1 MNLPEGAGSCGE
13 GVAMGFR
20 LRWGRS
26 PADRSRAPGR
36 SRPFG
41 VATMLC
47 VGALVLASCSALGI
61 DSSDDESDSAGGKE
75 VVFWSSH
82 GEPDIDYFKEMVA
95 DYNSTDPESPVKLQQ
110 VTGEETDVAQLM
122 TAVRGGT
129 GPDVYLLDRFT
140 VAQRAEAGLIQPLSD
155 FMSEDGG
162 VEDFANQ
169 YIDFAW
175 AEAQFDGQPYALPFD
190 TDTRA
195 LYYNKK
201 MLQDAGVDLNEFDP
215 ANGPIT
221 LDRATQISEQINKT
235 DDSGAYTQMGFVP
248 WYDQGWHYTWGF
260 DFGGSFYDA
269 DQCQVTPTDP
279 AIVNALQWEY
289 DYANQFD
296 PKKVQAFLSTNAQ
309 CTGPL
314 TCEAIPPA
322 QHPFI
327 TQKLALNIT
336 GNWFLKT
343 IDKYAPDLDYGVT
356 YIPTPSEGDQPSTW
370 AGGWSVVIPEG
381 AQNAQGA
388 WDFMK
393 WWAGEDGQREY
404 YDKNGSIPTLT
415 NLLSDQSLFS
425 GNLQLF
431 GELTEVAQSR
441 PPLPVGALYWDEL
454 TAANEAVLLNREQPE
469 PALEEVQSR
478 VQPQLDEFCPLE

>member
-1 MNLPEGAGSCGE
+1 MSFRFLVGKSPVDRGGFVGRMNRPTIVALWCVVSILLTSC
-13 GVAMGFR
+13 A
-20 LRWGRS
+20 
-26 PADRSRAPGR
+26 
-36 SRPFG
+36 
-41 VATMLC
+41 
-47 VGALVLASCSALGI
+47 ALGI
-61 DSSDDESDSAGGKE
+61 GDDDETAEEGDGNE

-82 GEPDIDYFKEMVA
+82 GEPDINYFEEMVA
-95 DYNSTDPESPVKLQQ
+95 DYNNTNPETPVRLQR

-140 VAQRAEAGLIQPLSD
+140 VAQRAEAGLIQPLAD
-155 FMSEDGG
+155 FMEEDGG
-162 VEDFANQ
+162 VEQFANQ

-175 AEAQFDGQPYALPFD
+175 EEALFEGEPYALPTD

-195 LYYNKK
+195 LYYNRQ
-201 MLQDAGVDLNEFDP
+201 MLEKAGVDLSEFDP
-215 ANGPIT
+215 ANGPLT
-221 LDRATQISEQINKT
+221 LDRITEIAEQVNKT
-235 DDSGAYTQMGFVP
+235 DESGAYTEMGFVP

-260 DFGGSFYDA
+260 NFGGSFYDPE
-269 DQCQVTPTDP
+269 QCQVTPAD
-279 AIVNALQWEY
+279 AEIVNAFEWLY
-289 DYANQFD
+289 DYANRFD

-327 TQKLALNIT
+327 TQKLAMNIT

-343 IDKYAPDLDYGVT
+343 IGDYAPDLDYGVT
-356 YIPTPSEGDQPSTW
+356 YIPTPPDRVDQPSTW

-381 AQNAQGA
+381 AQNPEGA

-393 WWAGEDGQREY
+393 WWAGEEGQRAY
-404 YDKNGSIPTLT
+404 YEKNGAIPTLT
-415 NLLSDQSLFS
+415 SLLEEEGLFE
-425 GNLQLF
+425 GNLQFF
-431 GELTEVAQSR
+431 GELTDVAQNR

-454 TAANEAVLLNREQPE
+454 TAANEAVLLNREE
-469 PALEEVQSR
+469 PAAALEEVQSR
-478 VQPQLDEFCPLE
+478 VQPQLEEFCPLE

>member
-1 MNLPEGAGSCGE
+1 MSVRFRRGKSPIQTAS
-13 GVAMGFR
+13 GVLKTPHR
-20 LRWGRS
+20 LR
-26 PADRSRAPGR
+26 A
-36 SRPFG
+36 
-41 VATMLC
+41 VALWCIVSVFLT
-47 VGALVLASCSALGI
+47 SCAALGL
-61 DSSDDESDSAGGKE
+61 DGDDEEAAGGGGDGNE

-82 GEPDIDYFKEMVA
+82 GEPDINYFEEMVA
-95 DYNSTDPESPVKLQQ
+95 DYNDTNPDSAVRLQR

-122 TAVRGGT
+122 TAVRGGS

-140 VAQRAEAGLIQPLSD
+140 VAQRAEAGLLQPLGE
-155 FMSEDGG
+155 FMEQDGG
-162 VEDFANQ
+162 TDQFADQ

-175 AEAQFDGQPYALPFD
+175 AEAQFDGEAYALPTD

-201 MLQDAGVDLNEFDP
+201 MLEDAGVDLSEFDP

-221 LDRATQISEQINKT
+221 LDRITEISEQVNKT
-235 DDSGAYTQMGFVP
+235 DDSGAYTEMGFVP

-260 DFGGSFYDA
+260 DFGGSFYDP
-269 DQCQVTPTDP
+269 DQCQVTPTD
-279 AIVNALQWEY
+279 AEVQEAFEFLY
-289 DYANQFD
+289 DYAAQFD

-327 TQKLALNIT
+327 TQKLAMNVT
-336 GNWFLKT
+336 GNWFIKT
-343 IDKYAPDLDYGVT
+343 IGEYAPDLDYDVT
-356 YIPTPSEGDQPSTW
+356 YIPTPPDRADQPSTW

-381 AQNAQGA
+381 AQNPEGA
-388 WDFMK
+388 WDFMQ
-393 WWAGEDGQREY
+393 WWAGEEGQRAY
-404 YDKNGSIPTLT
+404 YEKNGAIPTLT
-415 NLLSDQSLFS
+415 SMLEEEGLFE
-425 GNLQLF
+425 GKLQLF
-431 GELTEVAQSR
+431 GDLTDVAQSR

-454 TAANEAVLLNREQPE
+454 TAANEAVLLNREEPA
-469 PALEEVQSR
+469 PALEEVESR

>member
-1 MNLPEGAGSCGE
+1 MSVRFRRGKSPIEGAS
-13 GVAMGFR
+13 GVLKTPHR
-20 LRWGRS
+20 LRT
-26 PADRSRAPGR
+26 
-36 SRPFG
+36 
-41 VATMLC
+41 VALWCIVSVFLT
-47 VGALVLASCSALGI
+47 SCAALGL
-61 DSSDDESDSAGGKE
+61 DGDDEEAAGGGGDGNE

-82 GEPDIDYFKEMVA
+82 GEPDINYFEEMVA
-95 DYNSTDPESPVKLQQ
+95 DYNDTNPDSAVRLQR

-122 TAVRGGT
+122 TAVRGGS

-140 VAQRAEAGLIQPLSD
+140 VAQRAEAGLLQPLGE
-155 FMSEDGG
+155 FMEQDGG
-162 VEDFANQ
+162 ADQFADQ

-175 AEAQFDGQPYALPFD
+175 AEAQFDGEAYALPTD

-201 MLQDAGVDLNEFDP
+201 MLEDAGVDLSEFDP

-221 LDRATQISEQINKT
+221 LDRITEISEQVNKT
-235 DDSGAYTQMGFVP
+235 DDSGAYTEMGFVP

-260 DFGGSFYDA
+260 DFGGSFYDP
-269 DQCQVTPTDP
+269 DQCQVTPTD
-279 AIVNALQWEY
+279 AEVQEAFEFLY
-289 DYANQFD
+289 DYAAQFD

-327 TQKLALNIT
+327 TQKLAMNVT
-336 GNWFLKT
+336 GNWFIKT
-343 IDKYAPDLDYGVT
+343 IGEYAPDLDYDVT
-356 YIPTPSEGDQPSTW
+356 YIPTPPDRADQPSTW

-381 AQNAQGA
+381 AQNPEGA
-388 WDFMK
+388 WDFMQ
-393 WWAGEDGQREY
+393 WWAGEEGQRAY
-404 YDKNGSIPTLT
+404 YEKNGAIPTLT
-415 NLLSDQSLFS
+415 SMLEEEGLFE
-425 GNLQLF
+425 GKLQLF
-431 GELTEVAQSR
+431 GDLTDVAQSR

-454 TAANEAVLLNREQPE
+454 TAANEAVLLNREEPA
-469 PALEEVQSR
+469 PALEEVESR

>member
-1 MNLPEGAGSCGE
+1 MS
-13 GVAMGFR
+13 FR
-20 LRWGRS
+20 LLRGKSPVAGILSRS
-26 PADRSRAPGR
+26 H
-36 SRPFG
+36 RPITI
-41 VATMLC
+41 ALWC
-47 VGALVLASCSALGI
+47 VVSILLTSCAALGL
-61 DSSDDESDSAGGKE
+61 DGDEEEAEGGDGNE

-82 GEPDIDYFKEMVA
+82 GEPDIGYFEEMVA
-95 DYNSTDPESPVKLQQ
+95 DYNDTNPSVPVKLQR

-140 VAQRAEAGLIQPLSD
+140 VAQRAEAGLLQPLAE
-155 FMSEDGG
+155 FMEEDGG
-162 VEDFANQ
+162 VEEYANQ

-175 AEAQFDGQPYALPFD
+175 AEAQFEGEPYALPTD

-201 MLQDAGVDLNEFDP
+201 MLQDAGVDLSEFDP

-221 LDRATQISEQINKT
+221 LDRITEISEQINET
-235 DDSGAYTQMGFVP
+235 DNSGAYTKMGFVP

-260 DFGGSFYDA
+260 DFGGSFYDPE
-269 DQCQVTPTDP
+269 QCQVTPTD
-279 AIVNALQWEY
+279 AEIQEAFQWLY
-289 DYANQFD
+289 DYADRFD

-327 TQKLALNIT
+327 TETLALNLT
-336 GNWFLKT
+336 GNWFIKT
-343 IDKYAPDLDYGVT
+343 LDQYNPDLDYGVT
-356 YIPTPSEGDQPSTW
+356 YIPTPPDRADQPSTW

-381 AQNAQGA
+381 AQNPEGA

-393 WWAGEDGQREY
+393 WWAGEEGQMAY
-404 YDKNGSIPTLT
+404 YEKNAALPTLSS
-415 NLLSDQSLFS
+415 LLEDQSLFT

-431 GELTEVAQSR
+431 GELTDVAQSR

-454 TAANEAVLLNREQPE
+454 TAANEAVLLNRQQPTD
-469 PALEEVQSR
+469 ALEEVESR